1 MQSQRF
7 QGLVEGEGM
16 QIPVEVIAVEVD
28 FEARGQRL
36 RRGVDIALGGRLG
49 ALQFLACQHAFDMQV
64 AGEVEELAVFGGQ
77 SGYSI
82 RTVSNM
88 TSPFGRYCM
97 STL

>member
-1 MQSQRF
+1 MKKP
-7 QGLVEGEGM
+7 VGE
-16 QIPVEVIAVEVD
+16 IAKKN
-28 FEARGQRL
+28 FSN
-36 RRGVDIALGGRLG
+36 
-49 ALQFLACQHAFDMQV
+49 LACQHAFDMQI
-64 AGEVEELAVFGGQ
+64 AGEVEEVAVFGGQ